1 MLKFEQIDGIYSK
14 RIRRK
19 IMCTEKLQA
28 VQLDFVGFCL
38 QSVNKL
44 TSLLESKMQVVQH
57 NI

>member
-28 VQLDFVGFCL
+28 VQL
-38 QSVNKL
+38 
-44 TSLLESKMQVVQH
+44 
-57 NI
+57 I